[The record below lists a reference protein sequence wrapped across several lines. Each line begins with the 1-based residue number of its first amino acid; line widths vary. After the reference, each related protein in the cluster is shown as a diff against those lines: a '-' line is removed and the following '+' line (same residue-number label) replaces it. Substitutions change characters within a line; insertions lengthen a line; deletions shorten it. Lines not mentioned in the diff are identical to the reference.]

1 MVKKWFLAHRSLAI
15 AMTSSVLVLA
25 LIVTIA
31 AVSGGYSAQKVALND
46 ASVWVANSTDQFIG
60 RANTDVLELN
70 SVIASE
76 SADIELIQDG
86 STVLLLDRS
95 AATLDLI
102 DPATSEIVDS
112 VPLPPNAPEVFLA
125 KDNVVVFA
133 SGTGELWIFP
143 LRELESFDAGAAPVL
158 TFDADTVVSVDRN
171 GILFAFSPVTGRV
184 LRIDASA
191 STLVEESVQSSLGAI
206 AGAVQITSVGG
217 TWAVLDVASRRLD
230 VGGRITELEEFFGT
244 GASPS
249 LQEATEVSAQPNAVL
264 IGHTAGLLSVDLDSG
279 AVAELVTNQ
288 AGIAAAPVVVAG
300 CIFAAWSGGSAWRSC
315 ETDSPEGRSLT
326 LADMPS
332 GSDITFQRNQARV
345 VLNDAGAGASWAVQ
359 SSGEIIN
366 NWDDL
371 IEVEQDQQ
379 QVEENDQDT
388 PPETEKSQ
396 LPPVAVNDEFG
407 ARPARATELPVLLN
421 DYDPNGDV
429 VVIDSV
435 SQIDPAIGRLD
446 LIDSQQ
452 KVQLTLTA
460 AARGSV
466 AFNYTIS
473 DGRGGTDSAS
483 VAVTI
488 RADGENSPPRQLRA
502 TKSTVGSG
510 GSVTVGV
517 LADWVDPDGDPF
529 YLQSA
534 VVSAPDTVTHSI
546 EGSVVYRDAG
556 ATTGVKPV
564 TLVVTDG
571 DAEASGTLAVTVREA
586 GAVPIVTDPF
596 VVLAYAGREV
606 TVSPLDHVRGGNAEI
621 RLNSVPDKAGA
632 TITASYTTGTF
643 RFVSNE
649 VRTHYIEYVVTDGD
663 QTATG
668 LVRVDVAAPAES
680 NTPPITIPKT
690 VYVQLL
696 QNQRVDVA
704 GTDIDPAGGVLLVTG
719 IMNIPAQSG
728 VRAEILEQRVV
739 RVSLDAPLDNGPV
752 VFNYRIS
759 NGLSEAEGTITV
771 IEVQPPARLQPPIAV
786 DDVITVRQG
795 AAIDI
800 PVLDND
806 EHPDGQSLSLL
817 PTLGRELPDDA
828 GLLFASGDKLR
839 YLAPMQT
846 GNFTAAY
853 DVAGPDG
860 QVARAQVRIAVREAD
875 LATNNAPVPETVTAR
890 VLAGEIVRIRIP
902 LSGTDPDGDTVQ
914 LLGQA
919 TNPEK
924 GFVQSVSSDIIEY
937 RAGDYSA
944 GTDTFTYTVI
954 DALGARATGTVR
966 IGISPRLDGPR
977 NPTAIRDEVR
987 VRPGVA
993 VNVQVLVNDSD
1004 PDGSPL
1010 SVDTAEPTDDIT
1022 VAEVV
1027 DNIVRITPPSTPGTY
1042 AVIYSISN
1050 ETGGTSTNFVTLT
1063 VDPDAPLSFPVA
1075 NDTVLTLSDVLGRDT
1090 IDVDVLANV
1099 FFADGDARDL
1109 GLSLRS
1115 EFGGSAEVTPTK
1127 RLRVSV
1133 LDASQIIPFRV
1144 THPDDANVYSYAF
1157 VWVPGYDDAL
1167 PQIDTRARPLEVN
1180 SEDPLTININDYVI
1194 AIGGG
1199 DVRLTDTSTVQAT
1212 HSNGDDLVVNS
1223 QTLRFTSSDKYFG
1236 PASIS
1241 FEVTDG
1247 TSATDPNGRKAI
1259 LVLPITV
1266 NPRTNQP
1273 PVFGGAVIEFEPGQ
1287 SKELDLVK
1295 LTNYPFDD
1303 IDELSYTA
1311 LAPAPVGFTYSLVG
1325 QSLTIRADESAVKG
1339 TVTSLAL
1346 GVRDDLN
1353 EGTPGRIE
1361 LTVVPSTR
1369 PLASPTAD
1377 NSITRRGETTQID
1390 VLAND
1395 QATNPFPA
1403 SPLTVVD
1410 IRGIDGASLPAGV
1423 SITPSANKRSIT
1435 ATISDSAEPT
1445 DINLQYQVA
1454 DATNDPDR
1462 FVWGTVRISI
1472 QDRPDPVTSVRVSGF
1487 ADRRLTVAWNSAPFN
1502 NSPIT
1507 GYNVVLTNAQTGAVF
1522 STTSC
1527 TGAQCDVTT
1536 PGNGEANAV
1545 RVSVVAINAIGD
1557 SDPAP
1562 LAGTIWSDVVPPAP
1576 SSVSSVPRDGGLRI
1590 SWTKPVESGLGSPIS
1605 SYVITVAGSSTT
1617 VAKPSAD
1624 PAGTLYTFDA
1634 TGLTN
1639 GASVTYSVSP
1649 RNQAVSSIANWNSS
1663 SGTGV
1668 PAGAPLRA
1676 ASPAATATVEDGSTA
1691 TLVWNGAFSAN
1702 GRAISQYYAAIY
1714 TGAAPVCTVSGDLPG
1729 TAEPPAASSTV
1740 QHTGTATTA
1749 TFTGLSANTEYSFVV
1764 FAFNG
1769 MGCTDSAVVTATP
1782 RERPGTVTAFT
1793 TTALPEDSGTG
1804 TWDFRLTGLVAS
1816 GDWDQ
1821 FMYRWVGGSIAST
1834 SYGPASIGSF
1844 LTADSG
1850 SHYGQDLALEVRAC
1864 KLYETLLCST
1874 EWSAAAAVGVPVR
1887 SAALGNLTFSL
1898 TNDVDPGPDTAE
1910 YRWLESPSGA
1920 YSSVTFSCD
1929 GGISQ
1934 TAVVHSATNVCEVTS
1949 DANGNNFP
1957 PLTITITANGAAFV
1971 RTYNSNE
1978 IP

>member
-1 MVKKWFLAHRSLAI
+1 MVKKWLLAHRSLAI
-15 AMTSSVLVLA
+15 AATSSVLVMA
-25 LIVTIA
+25 LIITIA

-60 RANTDVLELN
+60 RANTEVLELN
-70 SVIASE
+70 SVIASA
-76 SADIELIQDG
+76 SADIELVQDG

-102 DPATSEIVDS
+102 DPATSELVDS
-112 VPLPPNAPEVFLA
+112 VPLPPNSPEVFLA
-125 KDNVVVFA
+125 RGNVVVFA
-133 SGTGELWIFP
+133 AGTGELWIFP

-158 TFDADTVVSVDRN
+158 TFDAKTVVSVDSS

-184 LRIDASA
+184 LTLDASA
-191 STLVEESVQSSLGAI
+191 STLVEEATQSSLGVI
-206 AGAVQITSVGG
+206 GGPVQVTSVRGA
-217 TWAVLDVASRRLD
+217 WAVLDVTGARLEL
-230 VGGRITELEEFFGT
+230 GGRVIELGEFFGP
-244 GASPS
+244 GATPQV
-249 LQEATEVSAQPNAVL
+249 QEASDDLAGSNAVL
-264 IGHTAGLLSVDLDSG
+264 IGHTGGLISVDIDSG
-279 AVAELVTNQ
+279 SVLELATNQ

-300 CIFAAWSGGSAWRSC
+300 CIFAAWSGGTAWRSC
-315 ETDSPEGRSLT
+315 KDDFPAGRSLT
-326 LADMPS
+326 LVDMPS
-332 GSDITFQRNQARV
+332 GSDITFQTNQARV
-345 VLNDAGAGASWAVQ
+345 VLNDASAGASWAVQ
-359 SSGEIIN
+359 SAGEIID
-366 NWDDL
+366 NWEDL
-371 IEVEQDQQ
+371 IEVEEDQQ
-379 QVEENDQDT
+379 QVEQNNQDT
-388 PPETEKSQ
+388 PPEAEKTQ

-407 ARPARATELPVLLN
+407 ARPSRASELPVLVN

-429 VVIDSV
+429 LVIDSV
-435 SQIDPAIGRLD
+435 TQIDPAIGRLD

-452 KVQLTLTA
+452 KIQVTLTA

-466 AFNYTIS
+466 SFSYTIS
-473 DGRGGTDSAS
+473 DGRGGTDTAQVVVEVRSG
-483 VAVTI
+483 
-488 RADGENSPPRQLRA
+488 GENSPPRQVRA

-510 GSVTVGV
+510 GSVTVAV

-529 YLQSA
+529 YLESA
-534 VVSAPDTVTHSI
+534 VVSEPDAVSYSI
-546 EGSVVYRDAG
+546 EGTVVYRDAG

-564 TLVVTDG
+564 TLIVTDG
-571 DAEASGTLAVTVREA
+571 AAEASGTLAVTVREA
-586 GAVPIVTDPF
+586 GVVPIVTEPF
-596 VVLAYAGREV
+596 VVLVYAGREV
-606 TVSPLDHVRGGNAEI
+606 TVSPLDHVRGGNSEI
-621 RLNSVPDKAGA
+621 RLNSVPDKPGA

-643 RFVSNE
+643 RFVSDE

-668 LVRVDVAAPAES
+668 LVRVDVAAPAEA

-696 QNQRVDVA
+696 RNQRVDGA

-719 IMNIPAQSG
+719 VMNIPAQSG
-728 VRAEILEQRVV
+728 VRAEILEQRLV
-739 RVSLDAPLDNGPV
+739 RVSLDDPLDDGPV
-752 VFNYRIS
+752 MFNYRIS

-800 PVLDND
+800 PVLEND

-817 PTLGRELPDDA
+817 PALGTELPEDG
-828 GLLFASGDKLR
+828 GLLFASGDILR
-839 YLAPMQT
+839 YLAPIQT

-860 QVARAQVRIAVREAD
+860 QVARAQVRIAVREVD
-875 LATNNAPVPETVTAR
+875 FATNSAPVPETVTAR
-890 VLAGEIVRIRIP
+890 VLAGEVVRIRIP

-919 TNPEK
+919 TNPDK
-924 GFVQSVSSDIIEY
+924 GLVQSVTGDIIEY

-966 IGISPRLDGPR
+966 IGISPRLDGAR

-1010 SVDTAEPTDDIT
+1010 SVDSAEPTDDIT
-1022 VAEVV
+1022 TAQIV
-1027 DNIVRITPPSTPGTY
+1027 DDIVRITPPRTPGTY

-1050 ETGGTSTNFVTLT
+1050 ETGGTSTNFVTVT
-1063 VDPDAPLSFPVA
+1063 VDPEAPLAYPVA
-1075 NDTVLTLSDVLGRDT
+1075 LDTVLTLADVLGRDT

-1109 GLSLRS
+1109 GLSVHS
-1115 EFGGSAEVTPTK
+1115 GFAGAAEVTPTK

-1144 THPDDANVYSYAF
+1144 THPSDVGVYSYAF

-1212 HSNGDDLVVNS
+1212 HSNGDELVVNS
-1223 QTLRFTSSDKYFG
+1223 QTLRFTSADKYFG

-1247 TSATDPNGRKAI
+1247 TSASDPNGRTAI

-1287 SKELDLVK
+1287 SKELNLVR

-1303 IDELSYTA
+1303 IDELQYTA
-1311 LAPAPVGFTYSLVG
+1311 LAPAPVGFTYTLIG
-1325 QSLTIRADESAVKG
+1325 QSLTLRADESAVKG
-1339 TVTSLAL
+1339 TATSLAL

-1369 PLASPTAD
+1369 PLASPSAD

-1395 QATNPFPA
+1395 QATNPFPG
-1403 SPLTVVD
+1403 SPLKVVD
-1410 IRGIDGASLPAGV
+1410 IRGLDGASLPAGV
-1423 SITPSANKRSIT
+1423 TITPSANNRSIT
-1435 ATISDSAEPT
+1435 ATISDAAEPG

-1472 QDRPDPVTSVRVSGF
+1472 QDRPDPVTSVRVGSF
-1487 ADRRLTVAWNSAPFN
+1487 SDRILTVAWNSAPFN

-1507 GYNVVLTNAQTGAVF
+1507 GYNVILTNAQTGSVF
-1522 STTSC
+1522 NTTSC

-1545 RVSVVAINAIGD
+1545 RVSVVALNAIGD
-1557 SDPAP
+1557 SDPAL
-1562 LAGTIWSDVVPPAP
+1562 LAGTTWSDVVPPAP
-1576 SSVSSVPRDGGLRI
+1576 SSVSSVPRDEGLRI
-1590 SWTKPVESGLGSPIS
+1590 SWTKPVESGSGSPIG
-1605 SYVITVAGSSTT
+1605 SYVITVGGNSTT

-1624 PAGTLYTFDA
+1624 PAGTVYTFDA

-1639 GASVTYSVSP
+1639 GASVAYSVSA
-1649 RNQAVSSIANWNSS
+1649 RNQAVGSIANWNSS
-1663 SGTGV
+1663 SGTGI

-1676 ASPAATATVEDGSTA
+1676 SSPLATATVENGSTA
-1691 TLVWNGAFSAN
+1691 TLVWNGAFSSN
-1702 GRAISQYYAAIY
+1702 GRAISQYFAVIY
-1714 TGAAPVCTVSGDLPG
+1714 TGAAPECTVSGDLPG

-1740 QHTGTATTA
+1740 QHTGTTTSA
-1749 TFTGLSANTEYSFVV
+1749 TFTGLSANTPYSFVV

-1782 RERPGTVTAFT
+1782 RERPGTVTTFT
-1793 TTALPEDSGTG
+1793 TTDLPENSGTA

-1816 GDWDQ
+1816 GDWDG

-1834 SYGPASIGSF
+1834 SYGPVAVGSF
-1844 LTADSG
+1844 LTADGG
-1850 SHYGQDLALEVRAC
+1850 SHYGQDLSLEVRAC
-1864 KLYETLLCST
+1864 KQYETLLCST
-1874 EWSAAAAVGVPVR
+1874 DWSAAAPVGVPV
-1887 SAALGNLTFSL
+1887 SSTALGSRSFVLIDDPN
-1898 TNDVDPGPDTAE
+1898 PGPDTAE
-1910 YRWLESPSGA
+1910 YRWLDSPSGA
-1920 YSSVTFSCD
+1920 YSSVTYSCD
-1929 GGISQ
+1929 GGLSQ
-1934 TAVVHSATNVCEVTS
+1934 NAVVPDGSNACKVTS
-1949 DANGNNFP
+1949 DASGNNYP

-1971 RTYNSNE
+1971 RTYYSNDF
-1978 IP
+1978 